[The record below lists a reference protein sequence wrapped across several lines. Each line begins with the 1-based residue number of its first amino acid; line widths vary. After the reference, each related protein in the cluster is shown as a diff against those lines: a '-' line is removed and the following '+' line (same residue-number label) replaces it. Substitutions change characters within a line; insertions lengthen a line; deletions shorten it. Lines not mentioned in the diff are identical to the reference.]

1 MPRLSRHSLCALRY
15 NLPENAFLICTALD
29 WCSGWNSFSSIYRS
43 MISPSLKERGW
54 RMPAEWEPHQA
65 TWMTWPARENT
76 SFPDGDHHD
85 RVMPVFIEMIE
96 AITASE
102 RLYLN
107 CANDADRSWVERHVS
122 REAAKNLVIT
132 SIPAV
137 YPWAR
142 DHGAIFVVNEDQT
155 KLAATSWIYNAW
167 GGKYPEAFPDD
178 AISAAMASLLG
189 VENFEAGIVLEGGSI
204 EVNGCGTLLTTES
217 CLLNKNRNPHLN
229 RRQIEQYLCDMLGQD
244 KILWLH
250 DGVAGDD
257 TDGHIDDITRFINAD
272 TVVTVVEDNP
282 DDKNH
287 AILHGNYE
295 RLCRMTTEDD
305 SPLNVL
311 VLPMPAP
318 VIMDDTRLPASYAN
332 FYICNKSVL
341 LPVFDDPLDEM
352 VIAKMK
358 DCFPDRK
365 IVPINSREL
374 VWGLGSFH
382 CLTQQVPALRPF

>member
-1 MPRLSRHSLCALRY
+1 
-15 NLPENAFLICTALD
+15 
-29 WCSGWNSFSSIYRS
+29 
-43 MISPSLKERGW
+43 MISPTLKDRGW

-65 TWMTWPARENT
+65 TWMSWPSRENT

-85 RVMPVFIEMIE
+85 RVQPVFIEMIE

-107 CANDADRSWVERHVS
+107 CAGEADRNYVERNVS
-122 REAAKNLVIT
+122 SAGRKNLVIT
-132 SIPAV
+132 TIPAV

-155 KLAATSWIYNAW
+155 KLAATSWKYNAW

-178 AISAAMASLLG
+178 EISTAMARLLG
-189 VENFEAGIVLEGGSI
+189 VEEFHAGIVLEGGSI
-204 EVNGCGTLLTTES
+204 EVNGCGSLITTES
-217 CLLNKNRNPHLN
+217 CLLNKNRNPHLS
-229 RRQIEQYLCDMLGQD
+229 RKDIERYLREMLGQE

-272 TVVTVVEDNP
+272 TVVTVVEENP
-282 DDKNH
+282 EDPNYP
-287 AILHGNYE
+287 ILMANYE
-295 RLCRMTTEDD
+295 KLCRMTTEDD

-341 LPVFDDPLDEM
+341 LPVFGDPHDEAVVARM
-352 VIAKMK
+352 S
-358 DCFPDRK
+358 DCFPDRQ
-365 IVPINSREL
+365 IIPINSREL

-382 CLTQQVPALRPF
+382 CLTQQVPAIRS